1 MHPSSA
7 GFVAGLRP
15 GGADPSSLDPRPRPG
30 LGRSPAAVRR
40 RRVVAALGVVLV
52 ALFAVR
58 VLLGDYTITVPDFFR
73 ILVGEQIPG
82 ATFVLMESKLPRAVL
97 AVLVGFSFGVGGAV
111 FQGVLR
117 NPLASPD
124 VIGISTGASAAAVIA
139 LSVLD
144 LTGAAVSV
152 AAVLGALAC
161 ALLVRTVAGGS
172 GGHRLVLG
180 GIGVSAGLVSVIHY
194 VFIRADVWD
203 VQALLRWI
211 TGSVS
216 SADWGTI
223 GLFAAVLCVLLPA
236 VALTSGSLEALELGE
251 DTAAGLGVGLGR
263 RDLLLALATVLVAC
277 GVAASGP
284 IAFVAFLSGPIARI
298 LLHGRSSLVAA
309 GLVGACIVV
318 AGDHVGAYLV
328 PDTNLPVGV
337 VTGVL
342 GAPFL
347 LWLLATG
354 RTGRKV
360 RG

>member
-1 MHPSSA
+1 MSLLHPV
-7 GFVAGLRP
+7 GTGLP
-15 GGADPSSLDPRPRPG
+15 GEDTARATSERASVLGPSPSR
-30 LGRSPAAVRR
+30 ARR
-40 RRVVAALGVVLV
+40 RRVLAVLLVLLG
-52 ALFAVR
+52 ALFVVR

-73 ILVGEQIPG
+73 ILSGEQIPG
-82 ATFVLMESKLPRAVL
+82 ASYVLMESKLPRAVL
-97 AVLVGFSFGVGGAV
+97 AVLVGFAFGVGGAV

-144 LTGAAVSV
+144 LTGAGVSV
-152 AAVLGALAC
+152 AAVVGALGC
-161 ALLVRTVAGGS
+161 AVLVRTVAGGS
-172 GGHRLVLG
+172 GGYRLVLG

-194 VFIRADVWD
+194 VFIRADIWD

-216 SADWGTI
+216 AADWSTI
-223 GLFAAVLCVLLPA
+223 TLFAAVLCVILPA
-236 VALTSGSLEALELGE
+236 LGLASRSLEALELGE
-251 DTAAGLGVGLGR
+251 DTAAGLGVGLGQ

-298 LLHGRSSLVAA
+298 LLRGRSSLVVA

-328 PDTNLPVGV
+328 PTVNLPVGV

-347 LWLLATG
+347 LWLLAAG